1 MSGKHYDA
9 SLARAAVGMRAV
21 MRGRPSLNLASAN
34 WCSRAASRKRR
45 LNQNWGAEPVSC
57 GPWYAS
63 SRAVDLAAGVPSDAR
78 ARNGTRGSSSMLD
91 AILMVGIRSLGGD
104 LGVTNVS
111 HTPVESKLHALK
123 V

>member
-57 GPWYAS
+57 G

-91 AILMVGIRSLGGD
+91 AILMVGI
-104 LGVTNVS
+104 